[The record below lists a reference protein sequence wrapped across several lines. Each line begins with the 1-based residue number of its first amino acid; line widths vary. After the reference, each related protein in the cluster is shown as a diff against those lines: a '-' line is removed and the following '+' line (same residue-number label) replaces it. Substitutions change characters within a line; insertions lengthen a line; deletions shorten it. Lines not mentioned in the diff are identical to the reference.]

1 MGHKECQAQSG
12 EIELSTSTHQ
22 STPQRLKS
30 VAEPASSSLFEGAK
44 RRWLKEGDPLFIAG
58 EPGEGCYRLERG
70 LLKVVLTLSEGKER
84 ILAMLGPGSIVGEL
98 ALIDGGPRSASVFAV
113 KDCELCFISR
123 TTFEERTVRHPEIYQ
138 YLIKVVA
145 LRLRQIDQAIA
156 ADSFL
161 TVQGRLARA
170 LLDIAKHL
178 GEDDGGGGLVIRH
191 KVSQNDLAAMS
202 GLARESVSRVLN
214 DWKRR
219 QVVTRKSGFY
229 CLSNIAALRSSM

>member
-1 MGHKECQAQSG
+1 
-12 EIELSTSTHQ
+12 
-22 STPQRLKS
+22 
-30 VAEPASSSLFEGAK
+30 
-44 RRWLKEGDPLFIAG
+44 
-58 EPGEGCYRLERG
+58 
-70 LLKVVLTLSEGKER
+70 
-84 ILAMLGPGSIVGEL
+84 
-98 ALIDGGPRSASVFAV
+98 
-113 KDCELCFISR
+113 
-123 TTFEERTVRHPEIYQ
+123 
-138 YLIKVVA
+138 VVA

-161 TVQGRLARA
+161 TVQARLARA

-191 KVSQNDLAAMS
+191 KISQSDLAAMS